1 MSVIR
6 YRLLGPV
13 EVTVDGDD
21 PPSELLWRKN
31 LALLVYLA
39 RSPRRTRSRD
49 HLIGLLWADKPDT
62 SARHSL
68 REAIRI
74 LRRSLGEECVLAEH
88 DQVTL
93 ADDGAQLDID
103 EFDALER
110 DGDWGGAAALVAG
123 PFMDG
128 FGVPDASEFEDWL
141 IAQRASWRRRSTQA
155 LINAAEEHLRRGRL
169 DGASQSADR
178 ALALD
183 PASEPATRCAMRAA
197 VLAEDRAGALALHDR
212 LTHHLE
218 ELGTAPDAATTAL
231 VARVQRERRWR
242 LSDEVPM
249 DRTVGA
255 ELRRAPLVGREDQL
269 QQLVAAF
276 ESCTDDAQA
285 TACVIAGDPGLGKSR
300 LAEELVSRAR
310 LAGGVVTSVRAV
322 EGDLETPLAGLHAL
336 ARGLVAAPGLAG
348 APPEALA
355 GLAREVREFADKF
368 GPGGSAPAPVR
379 RAFIDVLRAVCE
391 EQPVVVLVDNA
402 HWLDDDSMHV
412 LQQALRDLTR
422 HPLLLM
428 LTTRDDR
435 MRDAIEDLRSRL
447 GRDLPGTTVTLHPLA
462 DEALNELVA
471 WAVPN
476 YTEEERDRLA
486 RRVMSDSAG
495 FPLLAVEL
503 LHAVALGMDLG
514 AIAGAWPEP
523 LRTLDQSL
531 PGDLPDTIS
540 AAIRVGFR
548 RLSKDAQSLLVAA
561 AVLGGPVD
569 AAQLERAS
577 GVSADR
583 VPGGL
588 DELEWQRWLT
598 ADARGYMFVARIV
611 REAVAQDLV
620 TAGQRQR
627 ILEAS

>member
-21 PPSELLWRKN
+21 PPPELLWRKN

-49 HLIGLLWADKPDT
+49 HLVGLLWADKPDA

-74 LRRSLGEECVLAEH
+74 LRRSIGEESVLAEH

-93 ADDGAQLDID
+93 AGAGAQLDID
-103 EFDALER
+103 EFDALEH

-141 IAQRASWRRRSTQA
+141 IAERATWRRRSTQA
-155 LINAAEEHLRRGRL
+155 LVNAAEEHLRRGGL
-169 DGASQSADR
+169 DSAAQAAER

-197 VLAEDRAGALALHDR
+197 VLAGDRTGALALHDR

-218 ELGTAPDAATTAL
+218 ELSAAPDSATTAL
-231 VARVQRERRWR
+231 AARVQRERRWR

-249 DRTVGA
+249 DPTVGA
-255 ELRRAPLVGREDQL
+255 ELRRAPLVGREEQL

-276 ESCTDDAQA
+276 EACTKDARA
-285 TACVIAGDPGLGKSR
+285 AACVIAGDPGLGKSR

-310 LAGGVVTSVRAV
+310 LAGGAVTSVRAV
-322 EGDLETPLAGLHAL
+322 EGDLETPMAGLHAL

-355 GLAREVREFADKF
+355 GLAREVPEFADKF
-368 GPGGSAPAPVR
+368 GAGASAPEPVR

-402 HWLDDDSMHV
+402 HWLDDDSMQV
-412 LQQALRDLTR
+412 LQQALRDLAS

-462 DEALNELVA
+462 DDAVNELVA

-476 YTEEERDRLA
+476 YTEEERNRLA
-486 RRVMSDSAG
+486 RRVTSDSAG

-561 AVLGGPVD
+561 AVLGGPVE
-569 AAQLERAS
+569 AARLERAS
-577 GVSADR
+577 GVRAAR
-583 VPGGL
+583 VPGAL

-598 ADARGYMFVARIV
+598 ADARGYTFVALIV
-611 REAVAQDLV
+611 
-620 TAGQRQR
+620 
-627 ILEAS
+627 

>member
-1 MSVIR
+1 
-6 YRLLGPV
+6 
-13 EVTVDGDD
+13 
-21 PPSELLWRKN
+21 
-31 LALLVYLA
+31 
-39 RSPRRTRSRD
+39 
-49 HLIGLLWADKPDT
+49 
-62 SARHSL
+62 
-68 REAIRI
+68 
-74 LRRSLGEECVLAEH
+74 
-88 DQVTL
+88 
-93 ADDGAQLDID
+93 
-103 EFDALER
+103 
-110 DGDWGGAAALVAG
+110 
-123 PFMDG
+123 
-128 FGVPDASEFEDWL
+128 
-141 IAQRASWRRRSTQA
+141 
-155 LINAAEEHLRRGRL
+155 
-169 DGASQSADR
+169 
-178 ALALD
+178 
-183 PASEPATRCAMRAA
+183 MRAA
-197 VLAEDRAGALALHDR
+197 VLAEDRSGALALHDR
-212 LTHHLE
+212 LAQHLE

-249 DRTVGA
+249 DPAAGA

-276 ESCTDDAQA
+276 ESCADDAQA

-310 LAGGVVTSVRAV
+310 LAGGTVTSVRAV
-322 EGDLETPLAGLHAL
+322 EGDLETPMAGLHAL

-348 APPEALA
+348 AQPEALA
-355 GLAREVREFADKF
+355 GLAREVHEFADKF
-368 GPGGSAPAPVR
+368 GSGASSPAPVR
-379 RAFIDVLRAVCE
+379 RAFIDALRAVSE
-391 EQPVVVLVDNA
+391 EQPVVLLVDNA

-412 LQQALRDLTR
+412 LQQALRDLAR
-422 HPLLLM
+422 HPMLLL

-462 DEALNELVA
+462 DAALNELVA
-471 WAVPN
+471 WALPK
-476 YTEEERDRLA
+476 YTDEERDRLA
-486 RRVMSDSAG
+486 RRVTSDSAG

-548 RLSKDAQSLLVAA
+548 RLSKEAQSLLVAA
-561 AVLGGPVD
+561 AVLDGPVD
-569 AAQLERAS
+569 AARLERVS
-577 GVSADR
+577 GVSAAR
-583 VPGGL
+583 VPGAL

-598 ADARGYMFVARIV
+598 ADARGYTFVARIV
-611 REAVAQDLV
+611 REAVEQDLV

-627 ILEAS
+627 ILDAS